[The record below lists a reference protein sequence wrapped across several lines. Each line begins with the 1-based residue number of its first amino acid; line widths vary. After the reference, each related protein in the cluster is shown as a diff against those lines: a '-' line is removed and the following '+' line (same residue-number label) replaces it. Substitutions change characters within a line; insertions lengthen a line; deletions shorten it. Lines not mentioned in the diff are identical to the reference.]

1 MKAKKKLLSFVLAA
15 LMLVPCMAAL
25 TACEGG
31 PAGHTHTWEEKY
43 SYDSWSH
50 WKKCTQCSETTQKE
64 DHTYDVDTCKVCGYV
79 DTSKSP
85 AKKKEMSKYFSGVK
99 ATYEKESFI
108 DSDGQ
113 PREFKDLVDRQI
125 DVLAQDILTRLYY
138 VYGDHRTKT
147 GSYVW
152 GYPFPLFDLNGN
164 ESDKIYRYHESP
176 TSTGTTAN
184 ADSLNMLAKLDADF
198 YGAAL
203 YEGTAALTEVK
214 IDDLSDYQK
223 SLLIKDSNKNIFAN
237 TSFFN
242 QIGAATGQNMKV
254 DKDGLDK
261 SLVADTSKQWIIS
274 DLSVDNDK
282 GANETA
288 KNALKLAIAQ
298 ELTDEPDNPEY
309 DLLIK
314 LIEKKIG
321 KLGYDST
328 FAEKLVNII
337 NEKVIGSGLVDK
349 DNEYYDIIKNQH
361 EGKINAD
368 TVKAMNDESAG
379 YSETNSPRL
388 YKGYKVIVKQIVK
401 SALENKF
408 YNSEVSLY
416 PAFSKKAVDYT
427 TDAAGFA
434 EARRYETMTLIPKAN
449 TDYTKLAVKIKGVD
463 VGGDAALSFD
473 VQINDSQEYHKR
485 ISLTNEEQV
494 LEIDLSEY
502 GSRTP
507 FEAYLGN
514 KTADT
519 NNNIFVNSVVEDF
532 DEKNFIKIT
541 FDNRS
546 NAKFIVT
553 FDGYYDKKW

>member
-25 TACEGG
+25 TACGG
-31 PAGHTHTWEEKY
+31 GTAGHTHTWEEKY
-43 SYDSWSH
+43 SYNSLSH
-50 WKKCTQCSETTQKE
+50 WKKCTQCGETTQKE
-64 DHTYDVDTCKVCGYV
+64 DHDYEVDTCKVCGYV

-85 AKKKEMSKYFSGVK
+85 AKKEAMSKYFVGAK
-99 ATYEKESFI
+99 ATYEKENFL

-164 ESDKIYRYHESP
+164 ESDKIYRYNKSLTNP
-176 TSTGTTAN
+176 AL
-184 ADSLNMLAKLDADF
+184 ADSAIMLAEISDEEYDSINN
-198 YGAAL
+198 
-203 YEGTAALTEVK
+203 GTFSLAEVD
-214 IDDLSDYQK
+214 IDNLVDYQK
-223 SLLIKDSNKNIFAN
+223 SLLIKDRNKNIFAD
-237 TSFFN
+237 TSSFN

-254 DKDGLDK
+254 DKAGSDK
-261 SLVADTSKQWIIS
+261 SLVADISKQWIIS
-274 DLSVDNDK
+274 DLSVDNAK

-298 ELTDEPDNPEY
+298 ELGSSDSVNY
-309 DLLIK
+309 DY
-314 LIEKKIG
+314 LIEKKIDN
-321 KLGYDST
+321 LGYDST

-337 NEKVIGSGLVDK
+337 NEKVIGNALVDK
-349 DNEYYDIIKNQH
+349 DNEYYDIIKNQYG
-361 EGKINAD
+361 GKINAD
-368 TVKAMNDESAG
+368 TVKAMNGSAG

-416 PAFSKKAVDYT
+416 PAFNKKAVDYT
-427 TDAAGFA
+427 TNAAGFA
-434 EARRYETMTLIPKAN
+434 EARRYETMTLIPKVN

-463 VGGDAALSFD
+463 VVGGAALSFD
-473 VQINDSQEYHKR
+473 VKINDSQEYHKR

-514 KTADT
+514 KTADV
-519 NNNIFVNSVVEDF
+519 NNNIFVNSVVDDF
-532 DEKNFIKIT
+532 DEKNFIKFT
-541 FDNRS
+541 FDNRN

-553 FDGYYDKKW
+553 FDGYYNKKW

>member
-25 TACEGG
+25 TACGG
-31 PAGHTHTWEEKY
+31 GTAGHTHTWEEKY
-43 SYDSWSH
+43 SYDSSGH
-50 WKKCTQCSETTQKE
+50 WKKCTQCSKTTEKE
-64 DHTYDVDTCKVCGYV
+64 NHNYEVDTCKVCGYV

-85 AKKKEMSKYFSGVK
+85 AKKEAMSKYFVGAK
-99 ATYEKESFI
+99 ATYEKETFL

-147 GSYVW
+147 GSYVL
-152 GYPFPLFDLNGN
+152 GYPFPLYDLTGN
-164 ESDKIYRYHESP
+164 EVDKIYRYYSD
-176 TSTGTTAN
+176 STKDGLPAL
-184 ADSLNMLAKLDADF
+184 ADSLNMLSQLSEGDLETIYDDA
-198 YGAAL
+198 AILA
-203 YEGTAALTEVK
+203 EVNV
-214 IDDLSDYQK
+214 DDLSDYQK
-223 SLLIKDSNKNIFAN
+223 SLLIKNTGKNIFAN
-237 TSFFN
+237 TEFFN
-242 QIGAATGQNMKV
+242 QIGASSGQNMKLV
-254 DKDGLDK
+254 SALEIMLDKDE
-261 SLVADTSKQWIIS
+261 SKQWLVS
-274 DLSVDNDK
+274 DLTSKDAND
-282 GANETA
+282 
-288 KNALKLAIAQ
+288 ALKLMIAQ
-298 ELTDEPDNPEY
+298 ELVGNESDDY
-309 DLLIK
+309 DALIG
-314 LIEKKIG
+314 LIDT
-321 KLGYDST
+321 LGYKPDFS
-328 FAEKLVNII
+328 ENLIRII
-337 NEKVIGSGLVDK
+337 NNKIIGVDRINE
-349 DNEYYDIIKNQH
+349 DNTYYDIIKNQYG
-361 EGKINAD
+361 GKINAD
-368 TVKAMNDESAG
+368 TVKAMNGSTD

-388 YKGYKVIVKQIVK
+388 YKGYKVIVPQIVK
-401 SALENKF
+401 SALGNKF

-416 PAFSKKAVDYT
+416 PAFNKKAVDYT
-427 TDAAGFA
+427 TNAAGFA

-473 VQINDSQEYHKR
+473 VKINDSQEYHKR

-507 FEAYLGN
+507 FEAYQGN
-514 KTADT
+514 KTADV

-532 DEKNFIKIT
+532 DEKNFIKLT
-541 FDNRS
+541 FTNRS

>member
-1 MKAKKKLLSFVLAA
+1 MKAKKKLLSIVLAA

-31 PAGHTHTWEEKY
+31 SLGHTHTWEEKY
-43 SYDSWSH
+43 SYNSLSH

-85 AKKKEMSKYFSGVK
+85 AKKKEMSKYFVGVK

-164 ESDKIYRYHESP
+164 ESDKIYRYNKSS
-176 TSTGTTAN
+176 TSTGKPAN
-184 ADSLNMLAKLDADF
+184 ADSSNMLAKLDEDF
-198 YGAAL
+198 YGAL

-223 SLLIKDSNKNIFAN
+223 SLLIKDADKNCLIDINA
-237 TSFFN
+237 FN
-242 QIGAATGQNMKV
+242 LINASKGGAMSIHDNGYGKILQ
-254 DKDGLDK
+254 D
-261 SLVADTSKQWIIS
+261 DTSKQWIIS
-274 DLSVDNDK
+274 DLSVDDAT
-282 GANETA
+282 GVNETA
-288 KNALKLAIAQ
+288 KTALKLAIAQ
-298 ELTDEPDNPEY
+298 ELRSSDSTNY
-309 DLLIK
+309 DYLIK
-314 LIEKKIG
+314 KID

-337 NEKVIGSGLVDK
+337 NEKVIGNALVDK
-349 DNEYYDIIKNQH
+349 DNEYYNIIKTQYG
-361 EGKINAD
+361 GKINAD
-368 TVKAMNDESAG
+368 TVKRMNGSAD

-388 YKGYKVIVKQIVK
+388 YKGYKVIVPQIVK

-408 YNSEVSLY
+408 LNTQVSLY
-416 PAFSKKAVDYT
+416 PAFNKKAVDYT
-427 TDAAGFA
+427 TNAAGFA
-434 EARRYETMTLIPKAN
+434 EARRYETTTLIPRVG
-449 TDYTKLAVKIKGVD
+449 TGYTKLAVKIKGMD
-463 VGGDAALSFD
+463 VGGGAALSFD
-473 VQINDSQEYHKR
+473 VEINDSQIYHKR
-485 ISLTNEEQV
+485 VSLTNEEQV

-507 FEAYLGN
+507 FEAYQGN
-514 KTADT
+514 KTADV
-519 NNNIFVNSVVEDF
+519 NNNIFVNSVVDDF
-532 DEKNFIKIT
+532 DEKNFIKFT
-541 FDNRS
+541 FDNRN

>member
-43 SYDSWSH
+43 SYDSLSH

-85 AKKKEMSKYFSGVK
+85 AKKKEMSKYFVGVK

-176 TSTGTTAN
+176 TSTGKPAN
-184 ADSLNMLAKLDADF
+184 ADSSNMLAKLDEDF
-198 YGAAL
+198 YGAL

-223 SLLIKDSNKNIFAN
+223 SLLIKDADKNIFAN

-254 DKDGLDK
+254 DKAGSDK

-298 ELTDEPDNPEY
+298 ELRSSDSTNY
-309 DLLIK
+309 DYLIK
-314 LIEKKIG
+314 KID

-328 FAEKLVNII
+328 FAEKLEKII
-337 NEKVIGSGLVDK
+337 NNKIIGVDRINE
-349 DNEYYDIIKNQH
+349 DNTYYDIIKNTYG
-361 EGKINAD
+361 GKINAD
-368 TVKAMNDESAG
+368 TVNAMNDESAG

-416 PAFSKKAVDYT
+416 PAFNKKAVDYT
-427 TDAAGFA
+427 TNAAGFA

-463 VGGDAALSFD
+463 VSGNAALSFD

-514 KTADT
+514 KTADV

-532 DEKNFIKIT
+532 DEKNFIKLT
-541 FDNRS
+541 FTNRS

>member
-1 MKAKKKLLSFVLAA
+1 MIAQE
-15 LMLVPCMAAL
+15 LV
-25 TACEGG
+25 
-31 PAGHTHTWEEKY
+31 
-43 SYDSWSH
+43 
-50 WKKCTQCSETTQKE
+50 
-64 DHTYDVDTCKVCGYV
+64 
-79 DTSKSP
+79 
-85 AKKKEMSKYFSGVK
+85 
-99 ATYEKESFI
+99 
-108 DSDGQ
+108 
-113 PREFKDLVDRQI
+113 
-125 DVLAQDILTRLYY
+125 
-138 VYGDHRTKT
+138 
-147 GSYVW
+147 
-152 GYPFPLFDLNGN
+152 GN
-164 ESDKIYRYHESP
+164 ESDDY
-176 TSTGTTAN
+176 
-184 ADSLNMLAKLDADF
+184 DALI
-198 YGAAL
+198 GL
-203 YEGTAALTEVK
+203 
-214 IDDLSDYQK
+214 ID
-223 SLLIKDSNKNIFAN
+223 
-237 TSFFN
+237 T
-242 QIGAATGQNMKV
+242 
-254 DKDGLDK
+254 
-261 SLVADTSKQWIIS
+261 
-274 DLSVDNDK
+274 
-282 GANETA
+282 
-288 KNALKLAIAQ
+288 
-298 ELTDEPDNPEY
+298 
-309 DLLIK
+309 
-314 LIEKKIG
+314 
-321 KLGYDST
+321 LGYKPDFS
-328 FAEKLVNII
+328 ENLIRII
-337 NEKVIGSGLVDK
+337 NNKIIGVDRINE
-349 DNEYYDIIKNQH
+349 DNTYYDIIKNQYG
-361 EGKINAD
+361 GKINAD
-368 TVKAMNDESAG
+368 NVKAMNENAD